1 MVLMERYIFSLTKI
15 TKISTC
21 NLLINHY
28 ILLSLTYFYKKK
40 RKVIKILKNQ
50 HKDDQKLKRECNLLC
65 KLNHENIIKYHD
77 HFELIT
83 KESNSHICIIT
94 DYYKVYL
101 NINYWLKY
109 EAIIDFENIEW
120 RSGY

>member
-1 MVLMERYIFSLTKI
+1 M

-21 NLLINHY
+21 NLLINYY
-28 ILLSLTYFYKKK
+28 ILLSLTYLYKKS
-40 RKVIKILKNQ
+40 KVIKILKNQ

-65 KLNHENIIKYHD
+65 KLNHENIIKYYD

-109 EAIIDFENIEW
+109 EAIIDFENLEW